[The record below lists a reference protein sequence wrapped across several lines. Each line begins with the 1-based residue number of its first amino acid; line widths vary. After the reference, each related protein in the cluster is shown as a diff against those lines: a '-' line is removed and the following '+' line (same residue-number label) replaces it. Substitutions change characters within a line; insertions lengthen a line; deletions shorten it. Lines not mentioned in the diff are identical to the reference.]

1 MYNGMGLQTPR
12 GSGTNGYIQRNT
24 FFVKPKS
31 ARVETNEFRSDQGIG
46 GVNKA
51 NKEILGHDKKRQIQL
66 KLVLLEETLAD
77 QGYAEDEILD
87 ELHEAKKRFEAES
100 EEVEDGGI
108 NTTNK

>member
-31 ARVETNEFRSDQGIG
+31 ARGIG

-77 QGYAEDEILD
+77 QGYTEDEILD
-87 ELHEAKKRFEAES
+87 ELHEAKKRFEAEA